1 MNVHEHIRHWLLREY
16 GLGLDSFGQGSLDG
30 VLAERCRANA
40 TIGHEAYFEIWLNS
54 AAERGYFLDSLLVGE
69 TWFFRERATFSM
81 TLDWL
86 AESGI
91 DFSATSPLRI
101 LSLPCSSGEEA
112 WSIAAILTDAG
123 FDAGRVQIEAMD
135 ISPSALALARQ
146 GVYPVR
152 KLRQEPPE
160 RWAHVLKPEGRAQL
174 RVDDTLRAMVT
185 YTLANA
191 MDPDCLANRPPYHI
205 IFCRNM
211 LIYMANDARLR
222 ICQNLLSRLQP
233 GGLLFLG
240 HAETAPAGSGLRR
253 YRGAGAFA
261 WCQQASSSQDLT
273 RTPSANRGDHAA
285 VPTPRPS
292 PKPSPE
298 TARQTAASVVTGG
311 RSASPHRSEPQAEV
325 LAQARSLADAAGYE
339 KALTL
344 LTDASELVLVPE
356 SHCLM
361 GTLASALGRPQEA
374 IAHFRHAI
382 YLDPHHEE
390 SLAQLALLLERN
402 GASAEASRLRSRLTE
417 QQEARS

>member
-1 MNVHEHIRHWLLREY
+1 MNVHEHIRHWLLHEY

-30 VLAERCRANA
+30 VLAERCRAHAANS
-40 TIGHEAYFEIWLNS
+40 HEAYFEIWHES
-54 AAERGYFLDSLLVGE
+54 AVERGYFLDSLLVGE
-69 TWFFRERATFSM
+69 TWFFRERAAFSM

-135 ISPSALALARQ
+135 ISPSALARARE

-191 MDPDCLANRPPYHI
+191 MDPDCLAHRPPYHI

-211 LIYMANDARLR
+211 LIYMAHDARLR
-222 ICQNLLSRLQP
+222 ICQNLLSRLRP

-261 WCQQASSSQDLT
+261 WCQQEPSSPDLT
-273 RTPSANRGDHAA
+273 RTPSTNRLDRAA
-285 VPTPRPS
+285 VAPPRS
-292 PKPSPE
+292 GPKPSPV
-298 TARQTAASVVTGG
+298 TARQTATAAVKVG
-311 RSASPHRSEPQAEV
+311 RAATRHLAEPQAGV
-325 LAQARSLADAAGYE
+325 LTQARSLADAADYE

-344 LTDASELVLVPE
+344 LMDASELVLVPE

-374 IAHFRHAI
+374 IAHFRHAL

-402 GASAEASRLRSRLTE
+402 GASAEASRLRFRLTE
-417 QQEARS
+417 RQGGRS